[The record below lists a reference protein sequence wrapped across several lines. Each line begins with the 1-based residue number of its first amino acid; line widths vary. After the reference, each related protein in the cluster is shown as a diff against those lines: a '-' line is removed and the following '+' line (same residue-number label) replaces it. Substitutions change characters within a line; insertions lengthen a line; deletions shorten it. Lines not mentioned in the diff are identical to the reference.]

1 MRAPTSCAG
10 RFQFSVD
17 FVMLSIACILTAF
30 AVRFF
35 FSPFLLTP
43 GGITGLSIS
52 VSTITN
58 IPVDIIS
65 LSISI
70 PLLIISTLVLGKSFG
85 IKTLYIT
92 LLTPVCIRLV
102 PSLTITSN
110 TLIASVLGGILVGVS
125 IGLALSRS
133 AATGGTDIIALLIN
147 KIFKK
152 LDVPTILFIL
162 DISIVLS
169 SWAISK
175 DFKTSIY
182 SALSLLVIMQ
192 SIKISTKLLK

>member
-1 MRAPTSCAG
+1 MKEKIT
-10 RFQFSVD
+10 D

-102 PSLTITSN
+102 PSLTIISN

>member
-1 MRAPTSCAG
+1 MKEKIT
-10 RFQFSVD
+10 D

>member
-1 MRAPTSCAG
+1 MKEKIT
-10 RFQFSVD
+10 D

-70 PLLIISTLVLGKSFG
+70 TLLIISTLVLGKSFG